1 MHLRTQETLM
11 RCIRLVR
18 FPAPASLNRA
28 KLRAVYAA
36 QPFPA
41 STAQTVTS
49 LASPALEHFV
59 RGTLG
64 CKCPDEVFQAIA
76 IDRTESH
83 TRLVVGN
90 RLLIYVL
97 ETSPGKAPGKALA
110 RLAEQGLTDR
120 NAQRLN
126 RFRLVIAST
135 QPTLA
140 LADAKANFAEAVG
153 DDDRAHLHVIAV
165 DQLPA
170 ELRHGTA
177 N

>member
-1 MHLRTQETLM
+1 MLGYIPVSAL
-11 RCIRLVR
+11 
-18 FPAPASLNRA
+18 
-28 KLRAVYAA
+28 
-36 QPFPA
+36 PA

-49 LASPALEHFV
+49 LASPALAHFV

-64 CKCPDEVFQAIA
+64 CECPDEVFQSIA
-76 IDRTESH
+76 IDHTDSH

-97 ETSPGKAPGKALA
+97 ESSSGKTPGKALA
-110 RLAEQGLTDR
+110 RLAERGLADR
-120 NAQRLN
+120 NAARLN
-126 RFRLVIAST
+126 RFRMVIASP

-140 LADAKANFAEAVG
+140 LADAKANFAGSVG
-153 DDDRAHLHVIAV
+153 DDDRAHLHVIAT

-170 ELRHGTA
+170 ELRRSTV

>member
-1 MHLRTQETLM
+1 VLLRLVHPPLIFDSRSALPVL
-11 RCIRLVR
+11 RCISV
-18 FPAPASLNRA
+18 
-28 KLRAVYAA
+28 AA
-36 QPFPA
+36 LPA

-64 CKCPDEVFQAIA
+64 CKCPDDVFQSIA
-76 IDRTESH
+76 IDRADSH

-97 ETSPGKAPGKALA
+97 EISSGKTPGKALA

-120 NAQRLN
+120 SAARLN
-126 RFRLVIAST
+126 RFRMVIASP
-135 QPTLA
+135 QPALA
-140 LADAKANFAEAVG
+140 LADAKASFAEAVG
-153 DDDRAHLHVIAV
+153 DDDRAHLHVIAA

-170 ELRHGTA
+170 ELRRSMV